1 MDNNDLTNIVASLSP
16 EQAADLLQQL
26 LKQSQSQSEKAEK
39 SVYKR
44 NPPSKDKDEN
54 LFVMKQEQSKV
65 RKTPVTEGK
74 RFNKFIDTGEHR
86 DEVNKTP
93 KVNLTERRRPSF
105 KQVEQVCTR
114 CNKKV
119 QVHPQHARDFYVCD
133 SCLRK

>member
-1 MDNNDLTNIVASLSP
+1 MDNEILQKLLNSLSP
-16 EQAADLLQQL
+16 EQQAELVQEL
-26 LKQSQSQSEKAEK
+26 LKK
-39 SVYKR
+39 SNTKKSKSGSYKR
-44 NPPSKDKDEN
+44 NPPKKEEDN
-54 LFVMKQEQSKV
+54 LFVMKQETKV
-65 RKTPVTEGK
+65 RRTPVTEGK

-93 KVNLTERRRPSF
+93 EVKLTERRRPSF
-105 KQVEQVCTR
+105 KMVEQVCTR